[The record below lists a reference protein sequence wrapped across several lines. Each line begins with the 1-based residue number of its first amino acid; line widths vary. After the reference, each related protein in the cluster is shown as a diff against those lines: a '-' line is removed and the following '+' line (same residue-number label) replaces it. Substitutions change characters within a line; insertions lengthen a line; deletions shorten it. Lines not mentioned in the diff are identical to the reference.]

1 MTDASSLLEE
11 HYANEANA
19 ADKVEAIKHL
29 GFSLSLLELYDS
41 TDNCTANGNSTTSDD
56 SNKEDAEDDDIY
68 SIFATEGE
76 KPKPAERSNAD
87 READLRKKRAKK
99 HPYFTKRYVRC
110 PFLIAQDKDLS

>member
-41 TDNCTANGNSTTSDD
+41 TDNCTANGNSTDTAD
-56 SNKEDAEDDDIY
+56 STKAEVEDDDIY
-68 SIFATEGE
+68 SIFATEEE

-87 READLRKKRAKK
+87 READLRKRRAKK
-99 HPYFTKRYVRC
+99 HPYFTKR
-110 PFLIAQDKDLS
+110 